1 MNQYV
6 VFLFCSLF
14 VFGFVCADTVS
25 SSIVCSGAS
34 WVSSSVLGKSTSLTQ
49 DLFTTDPAT
58 IFRELVTGER
68 IQAKVVAQSAG
79 PMGIDE
85 YSSVQEQTSKDPWLC
100 IFDNEGNQTKRSHET
115 YVLGL
120 MQQGEY
126 SSVRI
131 PAPEDITRYLMEING
146 SGIILTRSF
155 SGDSNQTLTHASDVA
170 GIMNITELM
179 QFGEKDGD

>member
-1 MNQYV
+1 
-6 VFLFCSLF
+6 
-14 VFGFVCADTVS
+14 
-25 SSIVCSGAS
+25 
-34 WVSSSVLGKSTSLTQ
+34 
-49 DLFTTDPAT
+49 
-58 IFRELVTGER
+58 
-68 IQAKVVAQSAG
+68 
-79 PMGIDE
+79 MGIEE
-85 YSSVQEQTSKDPWLC
+85 YSSVREQTSTDPWLC
-100 IFDNEGNQTKRSHET
+100 IFENEDNQTKRAHET

-131 PAPEDITRYLMEING
+131 PAPEDISRYLMEING